1 MTPHLTRRYG
11 SFAVTS
17 ALSRPGRRCA
27 AVPSPAVPCSSHF
40 PPARPATRSTSS
52 ATRSSPGWRDRS
64 PRLIG
69 QSPGGWTPH
78 TPPLVRTF
86 DRCAV
91 AVRSSK
97 LSQGPSSELEHSE
110 RVPLAMSLPSAQD
123 HSRLLRDYADATEQF
138 KAITEVLSALGRST
152 SDPDAVLRTVVE
164 SARRL
169 CRCQAVV
176 VYLIEGSEFRLASS
190 VGVSE
195 EFVRYVTEFPLTL
208 DRGSLVGRAALE
220 RRIEKVRDVADD
232 TDYGRWDLQE
242 IGGIRTL
249 MSAPML
255 LDDEV
260 VGALSVY
267 RTEVDP
273 FDESEEALLE
283 SFAAQAAVVVR
294 NVHLVRALEH
304 RSAELALRVKQ
315 MEALSEV
322 GQTVGS
328 SLVLDEVLSN
338 IIKNAVRFAG
348 CDGGSMMEYVVSER
362 SFSVRSAYGSS
373 PQLLARLCKIKIE
386 LETTLVGRAARDG
399 HPVAVSDLSEVDLDP
414 HLQLLYDD
422 GWRSMMAVPVLRGD
436 SIIGALVV
444 RRRTPGDF
452 SAETAEFLQT
462 FASQSAMAVYNAQ
475 LFREL
480 QEKSAELQVMSQHK
494 SDFLASMSHELRTP
508 LNAVIGFSEVL
519 LERLF
524 GELNER
530 QDDYLRDILNSGK
543 HLLALLNEILDLSKV
558 EAGQMEVALS
568 TFSVPAAVEH
578 AVSMVRERASRHS
591 ITVSQFV
598 APSVGTVT
606 SDELRIR
613 QVLVNL
619 LSNAVKFTPDG
630 GRVDVLIEPIG
641 EELAFTVRDTGPG
654 IPVEDQERIF
664 ESFQQGRR
672 GAPKE
677 EGTGLGLTLC
687 RKIVTRLGGRIWLE
701 SELGRG
707 STFHVAIPLI
717 GPADFVDA
725 GVADRAER
733 RRSVV
738 IIDDDRASLELLSAY
753 LTGTGLWVVRA
764 RDGREGLAE
773 IRRLHPAAGGRCRRV
788 LDEAGQP
795 RRLDCGFAQTAAA
808 AAARRLTSIACLPRD
823 YRRGLARLKCQLQL
837 ASLSS
842 RTIR

>member
-1 MTPHLTRRYG
+1 
-11 SFAVTS
+11 
-17 ALSRPGRRCA
+17 
-27 AVPSPAVPCSSHF
+27 
-40 PPARPATRSTSS
+40 
-52 ATRSSPGWRDRS
+52 
-64 PRLIG
+64 
-69 QSPGGWTPH
+69 
-78 TPPLVRTF
+78 
-86 DRCAV
+86 
-91 AVRSSK
+91 
-97 LSQGPSSELEHSE
+97 
-110 RVPLAMSLPSAQD
+110 MSLPSAQD

-273 FDESEEALLE
+273 FDEREEALLE

-773 IRRLHPAAGGRCRRV
+773 IRHLHPAVVILDIRLPGMDGWAVLETMKAAPITREIPV
-788 LDEAGQP
+788 IIVSILDEA
-795 RRLDCGFAQTAAA
+795 A
-808 AAARRLTSIACLPRD
+808 
-823 YRRGLARLKCQLQL
+823 RGLAAGAAEYLTKPVSRDDLTAALHKLRLLPQPD
-837 ASLSS
+837 ASLPSHAS
-842 RTIR
+842 RGIIGGGSQG